1 MLTGPWLTVWDLTA
15 LGGCGTSSSLDGKI
29 RKKEGY
35 EGDIIADGMKNI
47 DRKQKTREESRGS
60 ISYYGVLLILLG
72 NIQHWA
78 KERERGEKKEEE
90 KKEEGERR

>member
-1 MLTGPWLTVWDLTA
+1 
-15 LGGCGTSSSLDGKI
+15 
-29 RKKEGY
+29 
-35 EGDIIADGMKNI
+35 MKNI

-60 ISYYGVLLILLG
+60 ISYYGVLLILLD

-90 KKEEGERR
+90 EKKRKVKGDSVLCKRLTSYETAVWQTKLKNTRREKN

>member
-1 MLTGPWLTVWDLTA
+1 
-15 LGGCGTSSSLDGKI
+15 
-29 RKKEGY
+29 
-35 EGDIIADGMKNI
+35 MKNI

-60 ISYYGVLLILLG
+60 ISYFGVLLILLG

-90 KKEEGERR
+90 KKRKVKGDSVLCKRLTSYETAGWQNRLKTQGERRIKEEQK